1 MKIEYY
7 NKKLYL
13 KFRDKYSWRNS
24 IKSEVSG
31 RKNGRALFDFD
42 YRQCKNGEGA
52 ISLIQIA
59 D

>member
-1 MKIEYY
+1 MGQIQL
-7 NKKLYL
+7 KLSEETVSNQ
-13 KFRDKYSWRNS
+13 KFLG
-24 IKSEVSG
+24 E
-31 RKNGRALFDFD
+31 KNGRTLFDFE